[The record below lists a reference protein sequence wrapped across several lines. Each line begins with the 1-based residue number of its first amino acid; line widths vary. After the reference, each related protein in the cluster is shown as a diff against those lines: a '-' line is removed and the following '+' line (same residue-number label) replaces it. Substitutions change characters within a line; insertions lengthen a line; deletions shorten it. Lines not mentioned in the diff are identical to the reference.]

1 MEPSDHEGGM
11 VRAHRGREGGDR
23 VGELVIT
30 VRYDSVLVNE
40 KVQDR
45 C

>member
-11 VRAHRGREGGDR
+11 VRGREGGDR

-40 KVQDR
+40 KV
-45 C
+45 